1 MFVQVVPV
9 VRTPAGVD
17 VFDYRLP
24 AGFEARVGDLIRV
37 PFRKQITPALVVALL
52 KTSPVAHKAL
62 DAIDSYAGLSFP
74 SSLVELLHWTAART
88 FTSKPTV
95 LAAWMR
101 QLPKRPT
108 SIAFEAP
115 KPRLTSGSLIAHW
128 NMSASAALVE
138 RARVALKENQ
148 RVLLITPWKN
158 RVLRY
163 QQQLPGAQGLHSDM
177 ADGQAFQAWQAFVT
191 GQTRCLITTRLGAWL
206 SPVSDV
212 VLIDEPENDD
222 HKQDDLAP
230 RYDAR
235 LMSAWC
241 SRFAGTQVEGFG
253 LTPPLH
259 TRTIAPT
266 ITTPLH
272 VIIRERQGRSSIP
285 MVQADTLLLLKDHD
299 GPRVIIHPIRGVAAS
314 LVCRD
319 CGWRAI
325 CANCGFGLRAEKT
338 NAVCRQCGKM
348 ADLPQDC
355 GSCGGV
361 DLGKAMPGIEQLK
374 QAWQRHEQAERV
386 EWRDQSNESI
396 DPPFPTGALVVITDG
411 SLLGGGFEDVRRT
424 ERQCQTF
431 RRLANRVAECH
442 GTLIIQSDEA
452 LASSWHSWLT
462 AEGVTAWQ
470 ERERHD
476 RELFQYPP
484 AKRLVK
490 ILVDGT
496 EQEAIHWME
505 KAKPTI
511 DPNAQWRGP
520 FHIPFRAKSRR
531 ERHVLHLIFLTDT
544 TEQQL
549 ITQLTPLARS
559 AIIDLDPIAFFH

>member
-9 VRTPAGVD
+9 VRTPTGVD

-24 AGFEARVGDLIRV
+24 AGFEAHVGDLIRV
-37 PFRKQITPALVVALL
+37 PFRKQITPALVVALMP
-52 KTSPVAHKAL
+52 TSPVAHKTL
-62 DAIDSYAGLSFP
+62 EVIGSYAGISFP

-108 SIAFEAP
+108 TIVLEERRS
-115 KPRLTSGSLIAHW
+115 RSLSGTLAAHW
-128 NMSASAALVE
+128 KMDAPTALIE
-138 RARVALKENQ
+138 RARTALKENQ

-158 RVLRY
+158 RVVRY
-163 QQQLPGAQGLHSDM
+163 QQQLPEAQGLHSDM
-177 ADGQAFQAWQAFVT
+177 ADGQAFQAWQSFVT
-191 GQTRCLITTRLGAWL
+191 GQTRCLVTTRLGAWL
-206 SPVSDV
+206 SPVADL

-235 LMSAWC
+235 LLAAWC

-259 TRTIAPT
+259 THAIAPP
-266 ITTPLH
+266 ITVPLR
-272 VIIRERQGRSSIP
+272 VVIRERQGRSSIP
-285 MVQADTLLLLKDHD
+285 MVQADTLLLLKEHA

-319 CGWRAI
+319 CGWRAV
-325 CANCGFGLRAEKT
+325 CAKCGFGLRAEKT
-338 NAVCRQCGKM
+338 HAVCRQCGKT

-355 GSCGGV
+355 ASCGGV

-374 QAWQRHEQAERV
+374 QAWQKQEAEESV

-396 DPPFPTGALVVITDG
+396 DPPFPEGALVVITEG
-411 SLLGGGFEDVRRT
+411 GLLGGGVEDVRRT
-424 ERQCQTF
+424 ERQCQAF

-442 GTLIIQSDEA
+442 GTLIIQSDES
-452 LASSWHSWLT
+452 LASSWPAWLT
-462 AEGVTAWQ
+462 TEGITAWQ
-470 ERERHD
+470 ERERQD
-476 RELFQYPP
+476 RGLFQYPP

-496 EQEAIHWME
+496 EQEATRWME
-505 KAKPTI
+505 KTKPTL
-511 DPNAQWRGP
+511 DANVQWRGP
-520 FHIPFRAKSRR
+520 FSIPFRAASRR
-531 ERHVLHLIFLTDT
+531 ERQVWHLLLPPDT
-544 TEQQL
+544 TEQRL
-549 ITQLTPLARS
+549 IAQLTPLARS
-559 AIIDLDPIAFFH
+559 AIIDLDPIAFFR